1 MTIEITILISV
12 LSVSAAIFFGIKS
25 QKRADVNDIEERT
38 RQNTEVKVKLD
49 EALVLLKS
57 MQDELK
63 SLIDRV
69 TADEKKTDMLAVK
82 VDSIEKRLDKLEKG
96 GNG

>member
-1 MTIEITILISV
+1 MTIELTILISV

-49 EALVLLKS
+49 EALVLLKN

-69 TADEKKTDMLAVK
+69 PADEKKTDMLAVK

>member
-12 LSVSAAIFFGIKS
+12 ISVCATLIFGIANWKKANES
-25 QKRADVNDIEERT
+25 DVKTRT
-38 RQNTEVKVKLD
+38 EQITEIKVKVE
-49 EALVLLKS
+49 EALNLLKS

-82 VDSIEKRLDKLEKG
+82 VENIERRLEKLEKG
-96 GNG
+96 GTA

>member
-12 LSVSAAIFFGIKS
+12 VSVCATLIFGIANWRKS
-25 QKRADVNDIEERT
+25 NEGDVKERT
-38 RQNTEVKVKLD
+38 EQITEIKVKVE
-49 EALVLLKS
+49 EALTLLKS

-69 TADEKKTDMLAVK
+69 TEDEKKTDMLAVR
-82 VDSIEKRLDKLEKG
+82 VEHLEKRVDKLEKG

>member
-12 LSVSAAIFFGIKS
+12 VSVCATLIFGISNWRKS
-25 QKRADVNDIEERT
+25 NEGDIQART
-38 RQNTEVKVKLD
+38 EQITEIRVKVE
-49 EALVLLKS
+49 EALTLLKS

-63 SLIDRV
+63 SLIERV
-69 TADEKKTDMLAVK
+69 TEDEKKTDVLYAR
-82 VDSIEKRLDKLEKG
+82 VDNLERRVDNLEKG